1 MAKPERQPK
10 VGKSRAEGK
19 GAKGK
24 SAKGGE
30 NGKPYKEEDL
40 IRGLNHA
47 IRRQALRALH
57 ASKTPMGPAQ
67 VDAKLKLGNT
77 PKERLSQI
85 SYHMKT
91 LAQLR
96 IISLVD
102 EQQVRGAM
110 EHIYASEVDD
120 DAWVRSMLK
129 RTQESDEAELWPE
142 GRQGAAS

>member
-10 VGKSRAEGK
+10 ASKGRGEGK

-24 SAKGGE
+24 SAKGGG
-30 NGKPYKEEDL
+30 NDKPYKEEDL

-47 IRRQALRALH
+47 IRRQALRVLH

-67 VDAKLKLGNT
+67 VDAKLELGNA
-77 PKERLSQI
+77 PKARLSQI

-110 EHIYASEVDD
+110 EHIYASEVAD

-129 RTQESDEAELWPE
+129 RTQEADEAELWPE
-142 GRQGAAS
+142 GRPGATS

>member
-1 MAKPERQPK
+1 MAKPNRQPK
-10 VGKSRAEGK
+10 ASK
-19 GAKGK
+19 GSGARKK

-47 IRRQALRALH
+47 IRRQALRTLH

-67 VDAKLKLGNT
+67 VDTKLQLGKA
-77 PKERLSQI
+77 PKDRLSQV

-110 EHIYASEVDD
+110 EHIYASEVAD
-120 DAWVRSMLK
+120 DAWVRSTLK
-129 RTQESDEAELWPE
+129 RTQEADEAELWPE
-142 GRQGAAS
+142 GRPKASS